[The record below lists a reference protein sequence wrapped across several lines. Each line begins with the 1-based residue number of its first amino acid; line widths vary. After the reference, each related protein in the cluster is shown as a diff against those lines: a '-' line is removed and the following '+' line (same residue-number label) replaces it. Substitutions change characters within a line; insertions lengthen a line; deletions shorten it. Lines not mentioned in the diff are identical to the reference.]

1 MSKTLKFLLFSTMGS
16 LESDIEV
23 VNLSHLVDDTMRND
37 DNNSAAKRMVEEEQT
52 SPLHHSVSR

>member
-1 MSKTLKFLLFSTMGS
+1 MGS